1 MVYSFHAF
9 FSQDYREVKLNEQ
22 TGNIFPYLFC
32 QCRIASY
39 NILSDTLSWFSNE
52 TPFIP
57 KSIISAVALS
67 QPSALAVL
75 TCFHSSR
82 LPTWQV
88 QGFANEKLQL
98 HEGGYTILHDPL
110 LFKNQLWHTYWY
122 QFWNVWF
129 TLMWHYGI
137 ICLVWT
143 NNISLAIQ
151 KQNCKATI
159 PRSVLFIH

>member
-22 TGNIFPYLFC
+22 TEKIFSYLFC

-39 NILSDTLSWFSNE
+39 NVLSDTLSWFSNE

-75 TCFHSSR
+75 TCFHSSWF
-82 LPTWQV
+82 PTWQV

-98 HEGGYTILHDPL
+98 HKGGYTVLNGQL
-110 LFKNQLWHTYWY
+110 LFKNQLWHTSILKLLIHI
-122 QFWNVWF
+122 NV
-129 TLMWHYGI
+129 TLWHYMS
-137 ICLVWT
+137 CL
-143 NNISLAIQ
+143 N
-151 KQNCKATI
+151 
-159 PRSVLFIH
+159 